1 MDETTFISKCCR
13 EEAFEDFKENPY
25 DDPQAN
31 EVNPIE
37 IWVCSKCKKEC
48 EVEEVCAY
56 CLGDGEYSTDESDGE
71 GHIMRGV
78 GTQKCHCT
86 IEDDYDDQDL

>member
-13 EEAFEDFKENPY
+13 EEANEDYKPHPK
-25 DDPQAN
+25 DKN
-31 EVNPIE
+31 EDID

-56 CLGDGEYSTDESDGE
+56 CLGEGEYSTDESDGE

-86 IEDDYDDQDL
+86 KQEEEYDNQE

>member
-13 EEAFEDFKENPY
+13 EEVPEADGEEGVLWLCPR
-25 DDPQAN
+25 
-31 EVNPIE
+31 
-37 IWVCSKCKKEC
+37 CKGEC

-86 IEDDYDDQDL
+86 IDEDDYDDQDI